1 MYGLQLRFQ
10 VRYLHT
16 FFKFSSEL
24 TPSLPFW
31 LSFLGMVF
39 PPIKKVD
46 RGSADYPGFSGLIQR
61 RIDQLHT
68 QMSATT
74 EFATQLLSTLQTADD
89 TYIADVLMA
98 LDRGLPIFKARKDA
112 EKPVE
117 EPEAEAVKV
126 KEKEKEKPAVKAKK
140 AVKAKAVDVD
150 LPVADNGAPDASE
163 YRIDQDSID
172 TSKCIGRQVMDM
184 DKRWS
189 TAIIR
194 ERQCGKE
201 IAEDGLCK
209 VCASRAEKY
218 EDKAGPWLGR
228 VTEDPFDWCHMLGTE
243 WAEKKKPVFNP
254 AASAPVSENGSDQ
267 EEMEVK
273 EKKKPGRKP
282 KMTEEEKE
290 AAKAAKE
297 AEKEAAKAAKEA
309 EKEAAKAAKEAAK
322 AAKEAE
328 KAEKAKKVVKKTE
341 KVKKTEAK
349 VKKTEAKVVSTEE
362 PVEVVSNLR
371 YIEDVLYSV
380 RDGNVYKYNELTEL
394 VGKFVGRITD
404 QGTID
409 TEADEVMADESE

>member
-1 MYGLQLRFQ
+1 
-10 VRYLHT
+10 
-16 FFKFSSEL
+16 
-24 TPSLPFW
+24 
-31 LSFLGMVF
+31 
-39 PPIKKVD
+39 
-46 RGSADYPGFSGLIQR
+46 
-61 RIDQLHT
+61 
-68 QMSATT
+68 MSATT

-117 EPEAEAVKV
+117 KPVEKV
-126 KEKEKEKPAVKAKK
+126 AEKPKK

-150 LPVADNGAPDASE
+150 LPAADNGAPDASE

-228 VTEDPFDWCHMLGTE
+228 VTEDPFEWCHMLGTE

-309 EKEAAKAAKEAAK
+309 EKEAAKAAKEAEKEAAK

-328 KAEKAKKVVKKTE
+328 KAKKVVKKVVKKTE
-341 KVKKTEAK
+341 K